1 MQIRSEV
8 LVERLMSRRDLKQL
22 GEIDPSEWLRLT
34 DFSRTI
40 QSVQAL
46 LSGLLP
52 TMPRAVI
59 KINARRTLKM
69 IPDSNPRV
77 YVDQA
82 KLERELTKSPR
93 FVNKEHKMK
102 PLAIWL
108 TKVLFDYG
116 VRSSRSGDSKK
127 PLTNT
132 M

>member
-82 KLERELTKSPR
+82 KLERELTKGPR
-93 FVNKEHKMK
+93 FVNKEHKMM
-102 PLAIWL
+102 AIWL
-108 TKVLFDYG
+108 TKVLFDSG